1 MFTDENMDDT
11 DDNLTDSTWRV
22 VEKVCRSSQSR
33 LVEPRVSLR
42 IKPREGEE
50 YINVNWLSD
59 SGVYHMFN
67 TEKLYKKLLQVSHK
81 IKLWTNKVKFIT
93 YASDKIL
100 PVLGRVKFVVKLGLV
115 NEHMAT
121 KLDQIGHMKVE
132 EASFKHVV

>member
-1 MFTDENMDDT
+1 
-11 DDNLTDSTWRV
+11 
-22 VEKVCRSSQSR
+22 
-33 LVEPRVSLR
+33 
-42 IKPREGEE
+42 
-50 YINVNWLSD
+50 
-59 SGVYHMFN
+59 MFN